1 MTHFLSATDLT
12 REQALHIF
20 RIAAA
25 LKQRWKAGDRATP
38 LGGRTLALIFEK
50 PSLRTRVTF
59 EVGIVQLGGRA
70 VYLAGSEVGMGT
82 RESVPDVARNLSR
95 WVDGI
100 AARVYAH
107 ATVETLARHASVPV
121 INGLSDFEH
130 PCQALAD
137 YFTLW
142 ERGIDVG
149 AMRLGWI
156 GDGNNVCHSLMLL
169 GALLGAEVVVACPPG
184 YEPDPGVQARARSLG
199 GRLTVTAD
207 AREGK
212 RAQDALIQS
221 LMKLGAHGQM
231 GGIRQQIAQLEG
243 LRDAPNLGAKLIGL
257 GKGFLGDITGDL
269 LGAGRPRQIEIIN
282 RRIAELR
289 GQLGAAGEDFGAPGR
304 AVRAGADQS
313 VAAARLRRDM
323 SGLVGG
329 SRATDTA
336 LAEALRAQTLALNP
350 ETRAIAR
357 TTAARE
363 RLAAEIEVSITAL
376 SGARQ
381 LGEEAALRRRMI
393 GAPALA
399 ITEALAVRDAIQ
411 RGVPPAAAQD
421 AARQSRAAA
430 ASMQTTEL
438 LRTMGPQIAM
448 QSLLAAQQGG
458 GAGFAGAF
466 FPGAAGLAAALPGV
480 GPFAGAGIQLVG
492 GLLGNLFSGIE
503 TSAER
508 RHREHMEKLEKLA
521 QEVGLERVT
530 VVFTGPDGHQ
540 VRKTLA
546 ELESSDA
553 VERVPVAVGASG

>member
-1 MTHFLSATDLT
+1 MLAVLEAQTAQFEARMAAASQTFNRFNSATASSRRGIAMLRGGLEQLAFRAAGASGPVGRLAGGLLT
-12 REQALHIF
+12 LGGGGGAAL
-20 RIAAA
+20 IAAGA
-25 LKQRWKAGDRATP
+25 
-38 LGGRTLALIFEK
+38 I
-50 PSLRTRVTF
+50 
-59 EVGIVQLGGRA
+59 
-70 VYLAGSEVGMGT
+70 GT
-82 RESVPDVARNLSR
+82 V
-95 WVDGI
+95 
-100 AARVYAH
+100 
-107 ATVETLARHASVPV
+107 
-121 INGLSDFEH
+121 
-130 PCQALAD
+130 ALA
-137 YFTLW
+137 
-142 ERGIDVG
+142 I
-149 AMRLGWI
+149 RL
-156 GDGNNVCHSLMLL
+156 L
-169 GALLGAEVVVACPPG
+169 
-184 YEPDPGVQARARSLG
+184 
-199 GRLTVTAD
+199 TAD